1 MIQAVNNQYPQTTAP
16 QPATTVAQPVAVAQ
30 QAPVQNGYYY
40 QYPQASVYPQQPQA
54 NAVNINIVNPQ
65 AFAAPPQSYYMPTMQ
80 QPAYAPQAA
89 PVAPA
94 APQAPEAVAPAP
106 VIPEAP
112 QAAAPEA
119 PAAAPQA
126 APAAPQTPEV
136 VAPQAAPATVDV
148 PSFAK
153 KLHSEDLKVQSDT
166 IEEIAKATQETPD
179 AATAFL
185 DTQIMEGLLSVIAQ
199 DTTKLEGPSP
209 KQLELRQKLI
219 DKQTLTPE
227 ETAEASK
234 MTPMEVAERNKEY
247 AIYTIAFLQN
257 LLVGEVEKKTGTKL
271 DIKDLPAA
279 EQITQTA
286 KSNPNPLI
294 RASALTALTHIARPE
309 YKAVLTPIFEK
320 AKEDANEEVKKAAN
334 DGLKVLTEMK

>member
-1 MIQAVNNQYPQTTAP
+1 MIQAVNNQSPQAIAT
-16 QPATTVAQPVAVAQ
+16 QPATITQPVAVAQQ

-40 QYPQASVYPQQPQA
+40 QYPQASAYPQQPQA

-65 AFAAPPQSYYMPTMQ
+65 AFASPPQAYYVPTMQ
-80 QPAYAPQAA
+80 QPAYAPQ
-89 PVAPA
+89 VAPA
-94 APQAPEAVAPAP
+94 APQAPETVAPAP

-112 QAAAPEA
+112 QAAP
-119 PAAAPQA
+119 A
-126 APAAPQTPEV
+126 APATPQTPEV
-136 VAPQAAPATVDV
+136 VAPQAAPVSVDI

-153 KLHSEDLKVQSDT
+153 KLHSTNLEEQSST
-166 IEEIAKATQETPD
+166 IEEIAKTTQENPT

-199 DTTKLEGPSP
+199 DSSKLQGPSP
-209 KQLELRQKLI
+209 KQLELREKLL
-219 DKQTLTPE
+219 KSETLTPD
-227 ETAEASK
+227 ETKEASAI
-234 MTPMEVAERNKEY
+234 TPMEVAERNKEY

-279 EQITQTA
+279 EQIVQTA
-286 KSNPNPLI
+286 KSNPNPLL

-309 YKAVLTPIFEK
+309 YKSVLSLIFDK
-320 AKEDANEEVKKAAN
+320 SKSDPNAEVQKAAN
-334 DGLKVLTEMK
+334 DGIKVLSEMK